1 MCSRRRAWKQLV
13 IAWLQLLLHKKCTSS
28 SSPTL
33 GYYLTVVAS
42 PLLSSN
48 NPSWLFN
55 DLITSPHV
63 IIYFESTQQDFLMT
77 KEQHLSMNVRKSYC
91 DFTKTKAGGKFE
103 KIWLFLITQICQ
115 NWLLIEMPDDHHHTF
130 FCVNKSTFFS
140 TVILWKL
147 GHTHLF
153 WPNSSRDWCKRKFPS
168 DY

>member
-77 KEQHLSMNVRKSYC
+77 KEHLSMNVRKSYC

-153 WPNSSRDWCKRKFPS
+153 WPNSSRDWCKKKFPS